1 MKNTV
6 STFLSMKQNG
16 ERLTEI
22 TSYDYTTAKL
32 VEKAGINAI
41 LVGDS
46 LGMTMMGYD
55 TTLPVTMEDM
65 IHHSACVVRACE
77 NTMVI
82 MDMPFMSYQASV
94 SEAVRNAGR
103 LMKEARGHAVK
114 LEGGAAVA
122 EQIRAI
128 TDSGI
133 PVQAHIGM
141 TPQSVNAFGGFTV
154 QGKGEANARRV
165 LEDALAVQEAG
176 AFAVTLECVPPKLS
190 ALITKKLDIITIGI
204 GASPECDAQVLV
216 WQDMLGISD
225 FKPKFAKHF
234 AEVGE
239 TMREAFRAYD
249 GEVKSGVF
257 PASEHTFVKSD
268 CTEEF
273 LASLDVEY

>member
-1 MKNTV
+1 MSNIQKAFEKGKAFIPFITCGDPD
-6 STFLSMKQNG
+6 LSA
-16 ERLTEI
+16 TEQ
-22 TSYDYTTAKL
+22 L
-32 VEKAGINAI
+32 VYA
-41 LVGDS
+41 
-46 LGMTMMGYD
+46 
-55 TTLPVTMEDM
+55 ME
-65 IHHSACVVRACE
+65 
-77 NTMVI
+77 
-82 MDMPFMSYQASV
+82 
-94 SEAVRNAGR
+94 
-103 LMKEARGHAVK
+103 
-114 LEGGAAVA
+114 
-122 EQIRAI
+122 
-128 TDSGI
+128 
-133 PVQAHIGM
+133 
-141 TPQSVNAFGGFTV
+141 
-154 QGKGEANARRV
+154 
-165 LEDALAVQEAG
+165 EAG